1 MTAEEAKIEQAI
13 RAARIAKQTL
23 LEETRNSMPLEVDE
37 ELVKVKRPKAENVTI
52 KVPNQDKEGF
62 GLAGVEEEYKIK
74 KSFTPEEKRKLGADL
89 AALLEKDPEEAL
101 REMETKIIAR
111 MRESVGRNKFK
122 KAVDPKEDIT
132 LRTQLS
138 TITGLNVNIGLEL
151 LEGEKARLTKKQIET
166 ISRTLKEIKAMKTSE
181 LQTRIALI
189 EGLGLTNVI
198 RVLK

>member
-1 MTAEEAKIEQAI
+1 MPTRMTTEEAKIEQAI

-23 LEETRNSMPLEVDE
+23 LEETRNSMPLVVEEEEVDVEDGIE
-37 ELVKVKRPKAENVTI
+37 EKPTI
-52 KVPNQDKEGF
+52 KVPNQDKEGY

-74 KSFTPEEKRKLGADL
+74 K
-89 AALLEKDPEEAL
+89 
-101 REMETKIIAR
+101 
-111 MRESVGRNKFK
+111 
-122 KAVDPKEDIT
+122 AVDPNEDIA

-151 LEGEKARLTKKQIET
+151 LEGEKARLTKKQIES
-166 ISRTLKEIKAMKTSE
+166 ISQTLKKVKAMKPAE

-198 RVLK
+198 RVLE